1 MTNLRSS
8 QQTTISPNLITDR
21 TAQDVERWRTLRNKG
36 WDRMSE
42 PERQEWFGEIVPT
55 PAASKGM
62 YTHVDLNRV
71 ESAVQ
76 FLASKYAE
84 RGYDVSDIVTK
95 TDWYFSDRFTIVDA
109 ERYLGNISKLRDLSA
124 VYPDTPQ
131 APKVTDVFNFEVANN
146 IEKILRDV
154 ESLLNNIS
162 SSQFYSGD
170 LFAGEV

>member
-1 MTNLRSS
+1 MPSS
-8 QQTTISPNLITDR
+8 YTIEPSGITYVTDR
-21 TAQDVERWRTLRNKG
+21 TLADVERWKTLRSKG
-36 WDRMSE
+36 WWEMSI
-42 PERQEWFGEIVPT
+42 PEKSEWNGNITPPPVPS
-55 PAASKGM
+55 AAKGM
-62 YTHVDLNRV
+62 YTYKDLNRV